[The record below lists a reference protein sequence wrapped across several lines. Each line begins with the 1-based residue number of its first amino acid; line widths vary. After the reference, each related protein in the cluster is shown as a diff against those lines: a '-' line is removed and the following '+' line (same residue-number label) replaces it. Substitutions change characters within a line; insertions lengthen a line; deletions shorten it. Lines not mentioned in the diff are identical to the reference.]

1 MPRLMIMCPDTKKL
15 IPTGLSMDK
24 HSFDASTLEDNTVR
38 CPACG
43 KDHTWSKSDVVFEDT
58 KPS

>member
-1 MPRLMIMCPDTKKL
+1 MIRCPDTKKL
-15 IPTGLSMDK
+15 IPIGLSMDK